1 MFFWIEQVG
10 GSKKKRK
17 ARENSYCVNS
27 VKVMTLPVAAPK
39 AEPDE
44 KVANAKDRDR
54 EGGNA

>member
-1 MFFWIEQVG
+1 MFFWTEQVG
-10 GSKKKRK
+10 GKKRR

-27 VKVMTLPVAAPK
+27 VKAPPMALPVAAPK

-44 KVANAKDRDR
+44 NVAKAKERAR